1 MYDRRDQTTEAGAPA
16 SAPGGATRQS
26 SAAGC
31 ATDGLL
37 WPSCPPAQLLCCG
50 PKSRPVC
57 AGGRGR
63 SQHPVRCAQARPA
76 PGRHEGPEHTVS
88 GPPLPWVWGSSETRL
103 LLRQRGISMPASP
116 WARNRV
122 QPSQRKFREPRAH
135 AQGLTTTQTSHRQ
148 HSGHFPRPP
157 QQTQVASQQVKSP
170 YSLGPRPVSMA
181 KSLCHR
187 PGAGWGHG
195 KELCMGRRGSELLVL
210 GNPAHPMQAW
220 PAVLAV
226 WRGRLPGGSHRCA
239 PARTAR
245 LQLPRLYS
253 LAEKVSG
260 TEVYFQEVT
269 VGPRPHSPTLHTPT
283 GTH

>member
-1 MYDRRDQTTEAGAPA
+1 M
-16 SAPGGATRQS
+16 
-26 SAAGC
+26 
-31 ATDGLL
+31 
-37 WPSCPPAQLLCCG
+37 
-50 PKSRPVC
+50 
-57 AGGRGR
+57 
-63 SQHPVRCAQARPA
+63 
-76 PGRHEGPEHTVS
+76 S
-88 GPPLPWVWGSSETRL
+88 GPPLPWVCGCSETQL

-116 WARNRV
+116 WGRTRV

-170 YSLGPRPVSMA
+170 YSLTQACLNGQVTVPQARGWMGPRERTVYGA
-181 KSLCHR
+181 KGTRDSG
-187 PGAGWGHG
+187 PGQPSSPHAGLASGIGCLEGPPAWW
-195 KELCMGRRGSELLVL
+195 EPLLRSCSD
-210 GNPAHPMQAW
+210 GP
-220 PAVLAV
+220 
-226 WRGRLPGGSHRCA
+226 C
-239 PARTAR
+239 
-245 LQLPRLYS
+245 LQLPRLDS